1 MLRARVWWGFASETA
16 VIRTSLTVALVAGT
30 LLNVINQGPQVWR
43 GLPVDWPRLVLTYIV
58 PYVVSTIGA
67 VSARSRSLR
76 DADTVGG
83 IEQGRRRPPAE

>member
-1 MLRARVWWGFASETA
+1 MGRARDWWAFASETA

-30 LLNVINQGPQVWR
+30 LLNLINQGAQIWH
-43 GLPVDWPRLVLTYIV
+43 GLPADWPRLMLTYVV

-76 DADTVGG
+76 GADSVGRG
-83 IEQGRRRPPAE
+83 DQGQRRPPAE